1 MSYASEIKQEIA
13 NNTLKPCCIK
23 AQLAALVQL
32 CCTMVIHNKNTALV
46 FKSENPTTAKRF
58 LMLVKTMFDVTTE
71 LSMIHKMNLKKN
83 NIYQVNV
90 YGPISDILVEL
101 GLMGNHGLMDHPY
114 AFVVRKE
121 CCARAY
127 LAGAFMASGSISN
140 PIKTNYHLE
149 IVTTKASHGAFIEKL
164 LNRFDCHAKT
174 ITRRHQIV
182 VYVKMSERI
191 GDFIRLI
198 GASDSLMK
206 FEDIRIQRDFR
217 NNLTR
222 LDNCE
227 IANDMKTQKAAG
239 DQMSAIQKLFDYGL
253 FDQCDEKVRSII
265 DLRINYPDASLNEL
279 CGHYQDKYGMN
290 LSKSGLKHRLNK
302 INELVDDYER
312 RNADATE

>member
-1 MSYASEIKQEIA
+1 MSYASEIKQEIST
-13 NNTLKPCCIK
+13 NGLKPCCTK

-32 CCTMVIHNKNTALV
+32 CCTLIIHNKNMVLV
-46 FKSENPTTAKRF
+46 FKSENPTTTKRF
-58 LMLVKTMFDVTTE
+58 LMLIKSSYDVTSE

-83 NIYQVNV
+83 NIYQVNI
-90 YGPISDILVEL
+90 YGPTIAILKDL
-101 GLMGNHGLMDHPY
+101 GLMNEHGLMDRPY
-114 AFVVRKE
+114 AKIVRKE

-140 PIKTNYHLE
+140 PVKTDYHLE
-149 IVTTKASHGAFIEKL
+149 IVTTKPAHAAFIEKL

-182 VYVKMSERI
+182 VYVKMAERI

-198 GASDSLMK
+198 GASESLMK

-227 IANDMKTQKAAG
+227 IANEMKSQKAAS
-239 DQMSAIQKLFDYGL
+239 DQMIAIQKLFDYGL
-253 FDQCDEKVRSII
+253 FEQCDAKVRQII
-265 DLRINYPDASLNEL
+265 DLRINHPDASLSEL
-279 CGHYQDKYGMN
+279 CGHYEAKYGN
-290 LSKSGLKHRLNK
+290 NISKSGLKHRLNK
-302 INELVDDYER
+302 INELIDAYER
-312 RNADATE
+312 SQG